1 MFSIA
6 SSDDEVPLVL
16 PDFSLLI
23 EESQDVDE
31 ADNESV
37 VVLSEY
43 RVAGPELH
51 VATADQSIG

>member
-1 MFSIA
+1 MMFSIA
-6 SSDDEVPLVL
+6 SSDDEAPLVL

-31 ADNESV
+31 ADKESV

-43 RVAGPELH
+43 REAGPEL
-51 VATADQSIG
+51 ATADRSIG

>member
-6 SSDDEVPLVL
+6 SSGDEAPLVL

-31 ADNESV
+31 ADEESV
-37 VVLSEY
+37 DVLSEY
-43 RVAGPELH
+43 RVAGQEI
-51 VATADQSIG
+51 ATADRSIG

>member
-1 MFSIA
+1 MTFSIP
-6 SSDDEVPLVL
+6 SSDGKAPLVL

-43 RVAGPELH
+43 RVAGP
-51 VATADQSIG
+51 

>member
-6 SSDDEVPLVL
+6 SSDDEAPLVL

-23 EESQDVDE
+23 EESEDVDE
-31 ADNESV
+31 ADDESV

-43 RVAGPELH
+43 RVTGPKL
-51 VATADQSIG
+51 ATADWSIG

>member
-23 EESQDVDE
+23 EESQHVDE
-31 ADNESV
+31 ADTESV

-43 RVAGPELH
+43 RVAGPEL
-51 VATADQSIG
+51 ATADQSIG